1 MRVKYRCKVR
11 SEVRL
16 KYSFSLRSKH
26 FEYEFE
32 VDPNGQLTY
41 VSAVAVVPDKGMWP
55 KVRPSTVPGVSIDIE
70 MKSPYRDL
78 ARREIRAAEGM
89 LSLVGVHEIEF
100 ETAEESWLHDS
111 PEEQAE
117 LQLFRASKSYGP
129 RPVQEWPYTPFDL
142 VARAFLAASAGMKI
156 DTALSFFR
164 KGRQDIVD
172 RRYIEA
178 IYDFLFM
185 IETLYADGKFKS
197 AQVEGALLRNSR
209 LQSILEETIRDAGL
223 HRVIAR
229 DNRILAAFRRDYVG
243 KDAEAITRHL
253 VDLRGFL
260 HHHSSR
266 RSDSWHPDEHVRF
279 GADALFLQQVCLE
292 VGFEV
297 ANPFWFD
304 ERVADEYKTQAI
316 DAVTAGVIPPLRDA

>member
-229 DNRILAAFRRDYVG
+229 DNRILAAFRRAL
-243 KDAEAITRHL
+243 KRRAQ
-253 VDLRGFL
+253 LRL
-260 HHHSSR
+260 IPR
-266 RSDSWHPDEHVRF
+266 L
-279 GADALFLQQVCLE
+279 DALRAERRALDLVVLVQFELHRLARVVRLPAPLADRDKLQRHTLFPAQPWACS
-292 VGFEV
+292 
-297 ANPFWFD
+297 
-304 ERVADEYKTQAI
+304 ADEKAI
-316 DAVTAGVIPPLRDA
+316 PDSDIGGHDQPGRPI